1 MPFDDRFVQLRKH
14 PRHPPHDRRS
24 SAPLALR
31 LRRPPARRTRHRSRP
46 LARHARREVGRLMHA
61 GQRKQAERWVRKLAE
76 GSFAPNA
83 GRPHCRDRCRP
94 LSAIRAAR
102 DRLSEIAWL
111 TGAPSSKLSATIP
124 AFCSAVQERR
134 RPAPVKISSRRARAA
149 SLDLSLRSEIDMCR
163 SPQSPR
169 LSPRQKRC
177 SQHTA
182 YEESLLAA
190 RRTDGKHERRRERR
204 DDGIDPARSPRPRRH
219 GTDCRTR
226 HSRHKVDAVS
236 PQGRDPTQP
245 PLFKPHARGMWRKVA
260 AARPA
265 PL

>member
-1 MPFDDRFVQLRKH
+1 MAWIISSTVLMID
-14 PRHPPHDRRS
+14 RS